1 MQPNASERRFRS
13 AVKHG
18 WIRFV
23 GVTRQNG
30 RFQLPRRR
38 GRKGK
43 PPLAG
48 LTLFKN
54 AIDPVELTVMAL
66 NILAPALSRANT
78 TGKRVIVTV
87 PDARTGEIFRAALA
101 QSQEVRTT
109 DRLIDIV
116 LAEPGSNT
124 FAERS
129 GRRPH

>member
-23 GVTRQNG
+23 GVTRKNG

-38 GRKGK
+38 GRKVK
-43 PPLAG
+43 PPLPG
-48 LTLFKN
+48 LVFFKN
-54 AIDPVELTVMAL
+54 SVDPVELTVMAL

-87 PDARTGEIFRAALA
+87 PDIRTGDIFRAALHL
-101 QSQEVRTT
+101 SQEVRAT

-116 LAEPGSNT
+116 VAEPEGGLV
-124 FAERS
+124 
-129 GRRPH
+129 GRIGHGPH

>member
-30 RFQLPRRR
+30 PFQLARRR
-38 GRKGK
+38 GRKPK
-43 PPLAG
+43 PANAR
-48 LTLFKN
+48 LTFFKN
-54 AIDPVELTVMAL
+54 VVDPVELTVMAL

-87 PDARTGEIFRAALA
+87 PDRRTGDIFRAALA
-101 QSQEVRTT
+101 LSQEIRAT

-116 LAEPGSNT
+116 VAQPDGGLAAARVPH
-124 FAERS
+124 
-129 GRRPH
+129 RPH

>member
-23 GVTRQNG
+23 GVTRPNG

-48 LTLFKN
+48 LALFKN
-54 AIDPVELTVMAL
+54 AVDPVELTVMAL

-78 TGKRVIVTV
+78 TGKRVVVTV
-87 PDARTGEIFRAALA
+87 PDARVGRIFRAALA
-101 QSQEVRTT
+101 RSQTVRAT

-116 LAEPGSNT
+116 LTEPAAE
-124 FAERS
+124 AIS
-129 GRRPH
+129 GRDRRRPH